1 MLRLRAGPC
10 RRGPPRPYLLDEE
23 NARMNPTPVLPTPA
37 RRRRGTVILIALA
50 AACAILLAVALSSTA
65 RATNAAQQSAVE
77 AGSPAALTWQLQAP
91 VTGEDLRDVFM
102 LAENDVWAVGNAGTV
117 LHFDGST
124 WSPVPISTTDT
135 LRDIYMVSPTM
146 GFIVAWSGGGSTI
159 WHWDGA
165 AWTQRGT
172 IPDPLYRL
180 DANSATDAWASGVS
194 VVYHWNGT
202 DWSLHWN
209 APSVLFAIDMTSADT
224 GWAVG
229 AYGTIVQY
237 DSGVWSQYVGSPV
250 GNVLYET
257 YFTSPTDGWAVG
269 FTQTTYLL
277 HNNGETWTRRYTLPF
292 PVDRIRM
299 FSSNSG
305 WVTGGL
311 NIAYFDGRSFR
322 QAANPATHTLTA
334 LSMVSASSG
343 WIVGE
348 QGTLLRLVD
357 DGTPTPT
364 PTSCPLQFQ
373 DVPGTNTFYPFVRCL
388 SCQGVI
394 SGYAC
399 GGTGEPCGTTGD
411 PYFRPNNQVTRGQL
425 AKIVSQSAGFN
436 NAIEPA
442 RQAFEDVPPGS
453 TFWDPVEQLAYLGVM
468 GGYACG
474 GPGEPCVPPENRP
487 YFRPGNNAT
496 RGQLAK
502 IVANAADY
510 GTVVPPAEYTF
521 ADVQPDSTFWM
532 YVERLLANR
541 PGAMSGYPC
550 GGPGEPCDALN
561 RAYFRPNNHL
571 TRGQTSKIVS
581 STFFPGCNPR

>member
-1 MLRLRAGPC
+1 
-10 RRGPPRPYLLDEE
+10 
-23 NARMNPTPVLPTPA
+23 MNPAPVLSYYA
-37 RRRRGTVILIALA
+37 RRRRGVLIFSAAA
-50 AACAILLAVALSSTA
+50 AACAFALALALGTTAQATPDVTRAILHQ
-65 RATNAAQQSAVE
+65 N
-77 AGSPAALTWQLQAP
+77 SPAALEWQVVSP
-91 VTGEDLRDVFM
+91 VTAEDLRDVYM
-102 LAENDVWAVGNAGTV
+102 LAENDVWAVGNGGTV
-117 LHFDGST
+117 LHYDGAT

-165 AWTQRGT
+165 VWTQRGT
-172 IPDPLYRL
+172 VPDPLFRI
-180 DANSATDAWASGVS
+180 DANGAADAWASGVS
-194 VVYHWNGT
+194 VVYHWNGVE
-202 DWSLHWN
+202 WALEWN
-209 APSVLFAIDMTSADT
+209 APSVLFAIDMTSPQT

-237 DSGVWSQYVGSPV
+237 SNGAWSQYANSPV
-250 GNVLYET
+250 ETVLYET
-257 YFTSPTDGWAVG
+257 FFTSPTDGWAVG
-269 FTQTTYLL
+269 FTNTTYLL
-277 HNNGETWTRRYTLPF
+277 HNNGVTWTWRYTLPF

-311 NIAYFDGRSFR
+311 NIAYFDGRSFHT
-322 QAANPATHTLTA
+322 ASNPATHTLSA
-334 LSMVSASSG
+334 LSMVSATSG

-348 QGTLLRLVD
+348 QGTMLRLAD

-364 PTSCPLQFQ
+364 PTSCLLHFP
-373 DVPGTNTFYPFVRCL
+373 DVPSTNTFYPFVRCL
-388 SCQGVI
+388 ACQQI
-394 SGYAC
+394 INGYAC
-399 GGTGEPCGTTGD
+399 GGTGEPCGSTGD

-436 NAIEPA
+436 NAIQA
-442 RQAFEDVPPGS
+442 TRQTFEDVPPGS
-453 TFWDPVEQLAYLGVM
+453 TFWEPVEQLAYLGVM

-474 GPGEPCVPPENRP
+474 GPSEPCLPPGNRP

-510 GTVVPPAEYTF
+510 GTAVPQTQYRF
-521 ADVQPDSTFWM
+521 ADVLPNSTFWL

-541 PGAMSGYPC
+541 PDAMSGYPC
-550 GGPGEPCDALN
+550 GGSTEPCDPQS
-561 RAYFRPNNHL
+561 RPYFRPNNGL
-571 TRGQTSKIVS
+571 TRGQTAKIVS
-581 STFFPGCNPR
+581 NTFFPGCETP